1 LYRLVL
7 SQTCPQKNDAGI
19 ARNNAAPDIIPIST
33 NEPPIAITYNGRK
46 MDSIPKPISWK
57 KKPKRHIA
65 TDHFKTELKPLP
77 LWKLILF
84 EKETFS
90 WYC

>member
-65 TDHFKTELKPLP
+65 TDHFKTELKPLLP
-77 LWKLILF
+77 DLIFL
-84 EKETFS
+84 EKQNVFS
-90 WYC
+90 